1 MAVLRAYLSVSD
13 FDSWKENFDSDPMD
27 RKGSGVIRY
36 WVHRPIDEPTI
47 VLVDLELGS
56 VEQAKALLARLEE
69 FWASGRAPIVGT
81 PRTQIAETVDVVELG
96 G

>member
-1 MAVLRAYLSVSD
+1 MAVLRIYQSVSD
-13 FDSWKENFDSDPMD
+13 FDTWKQSFDSDPMD

-56 VEQAKALLARLEE
+56 VEQAKAMLAKLEQ
-69 FWASGRAPIVGT
+69 FWASGRAPVVGT
-81 PRTQIAETVDVVELG
+81 PRSQIAETVETVELG